1 MTEAERLL
9 EEGLTLE
16 RAGDSSAAERA
27 YHAAAELSPDW
38 SVPFYNLGLMYKY
51 QLRWRESFAF
61 NKRAAS
67 LDPEDEA
74 GWWNLGIAATAL
86 SDWKEARIA
95 WTKCGMNP
103 PEGDGPPDFGWGTT
117 PVRLDPNG
125 DAEVV
130 WAKRIDPARASIV
143 SVPLPWSPHN
153 FGDLVLTDGAAEG
166 HRVVNGREY
175 PVFNVLSTLAA
186 SQHKKFVIEL
196 ATSHRETIDSL
207 AAIATERGGAAED
220 WGASTN
226 ILCAKCSH
234 GTPHEHQ
241 HTNASP
247 AHPHCGLAALD
258 DEQAKTIIS
267 SWMRQEPRADVV
279 RWYDA
284 NAATA

>member
-9 EEGLTLE
+9 EEGLQLAH
-16 RAGDSSAAERA
+16 AGDDAAAERA
-27 YHAAAELSPDW
+27 YKAAAQLSPDW

-51 QLRWRESFAF
+51 QLRWRDSFEF
-61 NKRAAS
+61 NKRASA
-67 LDPEDEA
+67 LDPDDEA

-86 SDWKEARIA
+86 ADWTEARKA
-95 WTKCGMNP
+95 WTKCGLNP
-103 PEGDGPPDFGWGTT
+103 PDGEGPPDFGWGSN

-143 SVPLPWSPHN
+143 SIPLPWSRHN

-166 HRVVNGREY
+166 HRVANGHEY
-175 PVFNVLSTLAA
+175 PVFNVLATLAP
-186 SQHKKFVIEL
+186 SRHKKFVIEL
-196 ATSHRETIDSL
+196 ATSHRETIEALS
-207 AAIATERGGAAED
+207 AIATERGGAAED

-234 GTPHEHQ
+234 GTPHEHTS
-241 HTNASP
+241 TNRSP

-258 DEQAKTIIS
+258 DERAEAIIKT
-267 SWMRQEPRADVV
+267 WMKQQPRADVV